1 MVFYNSGV
9 KGQVSIAAML
19 AAGVPAEANCAIR
32 GFGFAFV
39 NSESHRARGTEWNSA
54 AFSGM
59 VGVKGLYCSCSSGP
73 GSCEVTDGASALEA
87 VWLNASG
94 WIPRRREIV
103 S

>member
-1 MVFYNSGV
+1 
-9 KGQVSIAAML
+9 ML

-59 VGVKGLYCSCSSGP
+59 VGVKGFVLFLQFRSGF
-73 GSCEVTDGASALEA
+73 V
-87 VWLNASG
+87 
-94 WIPRRREIV
+94 
-103 S
+103 